1 MNADRLDFNPL
12 RMALQALQDGLAVVQ
27 DLAWFDQQ
35 DAKVRNTLIAG
46 VIQSFEFVY
55 EISIKMLRRQLEREA
70 DNPVDI
76 DQAGFRDLLRIAAEK
91 GLIDDVEAWFAFRQM
106 RNITAH
112 TYDQAKARQVYQ
124 GTQAFLAH
132 ARGLLDRLEARH
144 A

>member
-76 DQAGFRDLLRIAAEK
+76 DQAGFRDLLRIAP
-91 GLIDDVEAWFAFRQM
+91 
-106 RNITAH
+106 
-112 TYDQAKARQVYQ
+112 
-124 GTQAFLAH
+124 
-132 ARGLLDRLEARH
+132 LLLEVLTPLPPGRDRADRIPATLSAVRLGRT
-144 A
+144 